1 MDAEAH
7 PGSWPEL
14 SSEVWRWEM
23 PAPQHAGLS
32 RSLDSSERV
41 IRRCSERF
49 CWQHRGVLSELRS
62 QKVLAGN
69 INGETKAPDNRGF
82 SPRLRYQHDFVLLR
96 FCFVYTKVRRHNSVG
111 EKAGA
116 GKTWYITAH
125 V

>member
-7 PGSWPEL
+7 PGSWPEP

-69 INGETKAPDNRGF
+69 INGETKAPDIEAFLQGYDTSMTLF
-82 SPRLRYQHDFVLLR
+82 YSDFVLFPLR
-96 FCFVYTKVRRHNSVG
+96 SEDT
-111 EKAGA
+111 
-116 GKTWYITAH
+116 TL
-125 V
+125 